1 MTEIEIYGSGKKVSI
16 PSSWSEMTPEQ
27 VRFVFRTYDSCLHH
41 GASPL
46 EFNIKVLY
54 HFIGIRRTWRN
65 TVLEA
70 LFPDRL
76 KKISENIYR
85 LCEECLVFLFT
96 KIEDGDT
103 HVRLSYDAVSNS
115 LPEVRGR
122 IGQPLIGPADL
133 LQDLTFSEF
142 RHAASAMNAF
152 FRTMNVADLDEC
164 LAILYR
170 KRSRK
175 PNRAGRYVRDIDNRT
190 MAKDIRRISKLPVW
204 QKNLIMMWFAN
215 CLKYLQEGG
224 VNIDG
229 EEIDMSLMFSG
240 DKENSSELSFTWND
254 LLVQIARDQSIGNIE
269 RVDEEPLFS
278 IFSLM
283 WSNYK
288 ENRRNEKIRNS
299 SQGK

>member
-1 MTEIEIYGSGKKVSI
+1 MTEIEIYGSDKKVSI

-27 VRFVFRTYDSCLHH
+27 VRFVFRTYDRFLHH
-41 GASPL
+41 GSSPL

-65 TVLEA
+65 TVLEV

-85 LCEECLVFLFT
+85 LCEECLAFLFT

-142 RHAASAMNAF
+142 RHASSAMNAF

-190 MAKDIRRISKLPVW
+190 MAKDIRRISKLPAW

>member
-46 EFNIKVLY
+46 EFNIKELY

-115 LPEVRGR
+115 LPEVRGK
-122 IGQPLIGPADL
+122 IGRPLIGPADL

-152 FRTMNVADLDEC
+152 FRTMNVTELDEC

-170 KRSRK
+170 KRSHK
-175 PNRAGRYVRDIDNRT
+175 PNRAGRYVQDIDNKT
-190 MAKDIRRISKLPVW
+190 MEKDIRRVSKLPAW

-215 CLKYLQEGG
+215 CLKYLQEGV

-240 DKENSSELSFTWND
+240 EKGTSSEVSFTWND

-288 ENRRNEKIRNS
+288 ENKRNEKIRHS
-299 SQGK
+299 SAGK

>member
-175 PNRAGRYVRDIDNRT
+175 PNRAGRYVHDIDNRT